1 MDHAV
6 RWGSKLVR
14 HPHPA
19 DDCSPRIASRHSM
32 RFTPG
37 GNLRSGK
44 T

>member
-19 DDCSPRIASRHSM
+19 DSPRIASRHSM